1 LSASDGR
8 ARRLSRTST
17 TGSAATAA
25 GPIAAGE
32 VAPPGLSPAARTP
45 KGERT
50 RARLLSAAKHV
61 FERQGF
67 LGARVSDIAD
77 RAKISHGAFYHY
89 FNSKEEIFREL
100 AHAQEARLTAA
111 AAFDHGDLG
120 INSSPRVQVR
130 EGVRRY
136 LAQYRTQAR
145 IMGVIEQ
152 VSRYDA
158 EVNAARVAS
167 QRQFTKRAE
176 EACRLQQRAGLADP
190 MLDPVIAADALGAMV
205 SRFAELWLVQGYR
218 QYDFDE
224 AVEQLSVICANA
236 LRHPEDAD
244 TKTDA
249 EARQG
254 RSTT

>member
-1 LSASDGR
+1 M
-8 ARRLSRTST
+8 
-17 TGSAATAA
+17 AADET
-25 GPIAAGE
+25 
-32 VAPPGLSPAARTP
+32 APPGLSPVARTP

-50 RARLLSAAKHV
+50 RARLLSAAKYV

-77 RAKISHGAFYHY
+77 RARISHGAFYHY

-100 AHAQEARLTAA
+100 AHGQEARLTAA
-111 AAFDHGDLG
+111 ADFDDSDLG
-120 INSSPRVQVR
+120 LVASPRVQVR

-136 LAQYRTQAR
+136 LAQYRKQAR

-167 QRQFTKRAE
+167 QKHFAKRAE
-176 EACRLQQRAGLADP
+176 EACRLQQRTRMADP

-218 QYDFDE
+218 DYDFDE

-236 LRHPEDAD
+236 LRNPEEAD
-244 TKTDA
+244 TQTGADA
-249 EARQG
+249 RAG
-254 RSTT
+254 GSA